1 MFQLVN
7 FLVLASIYASGGIF
21 SFSKIEYCSKQFQR
35 ISKTCESRK
44 PNSSCRAS
52 LEASSWQDQSYS
64 TESESGGINPGRTGN
79 CEYQRVVRRLQASTL
94 SQDITRRPKSA
105 GNSSKCSTTKMRR
118 KTAGG
123 RVRPSIS
130 NGFPKAKS
138 ACLSAHWR
146 LPGRSKS
153 PEGSQG
159 TVQACLRH
167 NATQMTAGAKISF
180 QIFCALP
187 PAISSNQPGRTFFFP
202 PTVA

>member
-1 MFQLVN
+1 M
-7 FLVLASIYASGGIF
+7 
-21 SFSKIEYCSKQFQR
+21 
-35 ISKTCESRK
+35 
-44 PNSSCRAS
+44 
-52 LEASSWQDQSYS
+52 
-64 TESESGGINPGRTGN
+64 
-79 CEYQRVVRRLQASTL
+79 RRLQASTL

-159 TVQACLRH
+159 TVQACMRR
-167 NATQMTAGAKISF
+167 NATQMTAGAKI
-180 QIFCALP
+180 IFSKFLCPPPRPASAATSQVVPSSSRRLWPSLQTALP
-187 PAISSNQPGRTFFFP
+187 LLLYTCFLSTI
-202 PTVA
+202 